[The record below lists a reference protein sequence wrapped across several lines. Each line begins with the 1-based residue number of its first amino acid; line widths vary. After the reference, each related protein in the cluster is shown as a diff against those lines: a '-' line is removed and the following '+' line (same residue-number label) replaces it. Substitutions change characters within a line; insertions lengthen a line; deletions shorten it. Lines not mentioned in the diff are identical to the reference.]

1 MDAILQLSVSANR
14 CVYEDIKRRD
24 PVMCEALRDLMKE
37 EIESEV
43 QEKSQK
49 AVDTALLAAIKS
61 AMKTF
66 GLDAFKA
73 MDRLSIPEADQIRYA
88 SRLK

>member
-1 MDAILQLSVSANR
+1 
-14 CVYEDIKRRD
+14 
-24 PVMCEALRDLMKE
+24 MCEALRDLMKE

-66 GLDAFKA
+66 GLSAFKA
-73 MDRLSIPEADQIRYA
+73 MDSLSIPDADKIRYA